1 MVTMTAELRQ
11 FPASTE
17 HEGAPN
23 EVACGKYVFCAG
35 MPRSGSTWQYQVASH
50 LLEQHRGGVRGGFL
64 ELASDFERI
73 EEQTAGRAPWLTLK
87 THNGYPPYAA
97 ALREGRALA
106 VYSYRDVRDVTFS
119 LMHKLHRSFDAIVH
133 ETFMLEQCLKDHA
146 FWTALPNVLCQR
158 YEDVMADPVGGVKEM
173 AAFLGV
179 PITDGE
185 AEQLAAAYSL
195 EANRAR
201 AGQLTE
207 ALRAKGVDLDHPDNA
222 VLHDEHSQLH
232 WNHIRQGRIGGWREE
247 VTPEQLVAMARLCA
261 VWLRDNGYEKNAN
274 WLLPGVEYLVEML
287 ESVKREQQVERAERK
302 RLAAQLHELLGL
314 GPLALFVARRV
325 HNSIGYFPHFGR
337 SLKVLLQYVGIRAL
351 PSRSAAPARR
361 HGLTATPCCL
371 GASPASRELSA
382 RGARG

>member
-1 MVTMTAELRQ
+1 MVTMTAALRQ
-11 FPASTE
+11 LPATTT

-23 EVACGKYVFCAG
+23 DLACGKYVFCAG

-64 ELASDFERI
+64 EQAGDFERI

-106 VYSYRDVRDVTFS
+106 LYSYRDVRDVTFS
-119 LMHKLHRSFDAIVH
+119 LMHKMHRSFDAIVH
-133 ETFMLEQCLKDHA
+133 ETFMLEQCLNDHA

-173 AAFLGV
+173 AAFLGC
-179 PITDGE
+179 PITEVE
-185 AEQLAAAYSL
+185 AERLAAAYSL

-201 AGQLTE
+201 AEQLMET
-207 ALRAKGVDLDHPDNA
+207 LRAKGVDLNHPDNA

-247 VTPEQLVAMARLCA
+247 VTPEQLSVLATMCG
-261 VWLRDNGYEKNAN
+261 VWLLENGYERDAG
-274 WLLPGVEYLVEML
+274 WILPGVKYLASEL
-287 ESVKREQQVERAERK
+287 HTTKRELLLERAAHT
-302 RLAAQLHELLGL
+302 RLDREVFELLSL
-314 GPLALFVARRV
+314 GPLALSVARQV
-325 HNSIGYFPHFGR
+325 HRAIGCFPRLGK
-337 SLKVLLQYVGIRAL
+337 SLKILLRCVGVRCFHPEPL
-351 PSRSAAPARR
+351 PPPS
-361 HGLTATPCCL
+361 TP
-371 GASPASRELSA
+371 S
-382 RGARG
+382 